1 MHALSK
7 KLTKLPNGNPRL
19 LIKALL
25 QMTMETDDATERNR
39 APITPNW
46 KLDISPILLKSDL
59 PKKKKKKK
67 QKKKGK
73 TKKEYERCHAIFLAS
88 MCLEP
93 IYK

>member
-59 PKKKKKKK
+59 PKKKKNK
-67 QKKKGK
+67 K
-73 TKKEYERCHAIFLAS
+73 TKKKRKNEKRV
-88 MCLEP
+88 
-93 IYK
+93 

>member
-59 PKKKKKKK
+59 PKKTKK

-73 TKKEYERCHAIFLAS
+73 TKKEYERFHAIFLAS

>member
-1 MHALSK
+1 MHAHSK

-59 PKKKKKKK
+59 KKKKENEK
-67 QKKKGK
+67 
-73 TKKEYERCHAIFLAS
+73 RV
-88 MCLEP
+88 
-93 IYK
+93 

>member
-59 PKKKKKKK
+59 PKKKKQKNKKK
-67 QKKKGK
+67 KEKRKK
-73 TKKEYERCHAIFLAS
+73 S
-88 MCLEP
+88 MRDAMP
-93 IYK
+93 YF